1 MGGAGGRLE
10 QRALASVA
18 ALQVV
23 EHQEASGQSQ
33 GDPLPRCVATFVC
46 PAHFANHLEWT
57 CLLSSHQMKL
67 VTVPRGGACVGS
79 LAEGPPRGDVIPA
92 VGGGRAVRPLL
103 RPLAPDPAGPFG
115 GKLWRFGGAGAADPA
130 ADRAPGLA
138 TRRRVSGPP
147 SELRPLN
154 RLILCA
160 SDSSVAGGEGETIAL
175 NGGTLQAFEIL
186 PVSEDTVDNPKTF
199 FLGGERHAKQNSKK
213 LGHFSGNSASVSLPP
228 PRIFFFF
235 SRGDMPPVVSAAA
248 HQHARHVLPADHVRS
263 GTAPRPGQ

>member
-67 VTVPRGGACVGS
+67 ATVPRGGACVGS

-92 VGGGRAVRPLL
+92 IGGGRAVRPLL

-115 GKLWRFGGAGAADPA
+115 GKLRRFGGAGAADPA

-199 FLGGERHAKQNSKK
+199 FLGGGGTRKAKQQKVGP
-213 LGHFSGNSASVSLPP
+213 LLRQFRFCFPP
-228 PRIFFFF
+228 TT
-235 SRGDMPPVVSAAA
+235 PPVVSAAA
-248 HQHARHVLPADHVRS
+248 HQHAGHVLPADHVRS